1 MRNERALLDSAPLVV
16 KVSGCPNGCGLHHVA
31 GLGFQG
37 GLRKIGGRPVPQYH
51 VLVGGSAGGP
61 GGENARFGRLVAK
74 IPARK
79 VAAATRRFISLYK
92 KDGDGTESMTDFLA
106 RTPIATLKATVAD
119 LEKMDEADATDAD
132 FIDLGETQAFAPET
146 TEGECVA

>member
-1 MRNERALLDSAPLVV
+1 MRNERALLDSAPVVV

-37 GLRKIGGRPVPQYH
+37 GLRKVGGRAVPQYH

-79 VAAATRRFISLYK
+79 VAAATRRFIALYT
-92 KDGDGTESMTDFLA
+92 KDRDGTESMTDFLA
-106 RTPIATLKATVAD
+106 RAPMATLKATVAD

-146 TEGECVA
+146 SEGECVA